1 MKRLL
6 HLFRRRADG
15 RHLAD
20 EMREHVREITD
31 ELIAGGMAA
40 HEARAEARR
49 RFGNA
54 TAMEERIYIASVY
67 APRALRTLARLAQMS
82 GFVQPTPES
91 FNPPKL
97 RIDMMMS
104 TMAAAY

>member
-1 MKRLL
+1 MRSALVSIAFDAPAAAGRAQQQRVFKLL
-6 HLFRRRADG
+6 HLRCLRRL
-15 RHLAD
+15 RHIQ
-20 EMREHVREITD
+20 H
-31 ELIAGGMAA
+31 GAA
-40 HEARAEARR
+40 CVKL
-49 RFGNA
+49 FSCA